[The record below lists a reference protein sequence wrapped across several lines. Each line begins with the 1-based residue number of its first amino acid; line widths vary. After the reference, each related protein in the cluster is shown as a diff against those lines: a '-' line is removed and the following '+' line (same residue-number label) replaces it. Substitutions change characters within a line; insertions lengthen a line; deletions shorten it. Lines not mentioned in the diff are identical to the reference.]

1 MDMGVV
7 RDDLCLCLALGVDL
21 LHRFEHVLL
30 RFVVFEGI
38 ADGLRRIS
46 KSLDIEVVER
56 AVDIQDLKDC
66 EGLMFLG

>member
-1 MDMGVV
+1 MDLDVV

-21 LHRFEHVLL
+21 LHRSEHVLL

-46 KSLDIEVVER
+46 
-56 AVDIQDLKDC
+56 
-66 EGLMFLG
+66 